1 MITGKLPR
9 ANLTYLPTPLEEAPR
24 LSAALGGPRLWIKRD
39 DRSGLAFGG
48 NKPRIFDYVFG
59 DVLAQGCDMVITP
72 AGPQSNHLREVTAAA
87 NRLGLKSVIVIFGAD
102 GSEEPQGNRLLF
114 DLLGAEIRYFPTD
127 HHDAYY
133 DPALLEFTEG
143 IRAEFEARGHKPYV
157 VHFATRSGVLGTVA
171 HVEAAEEM
179 ARQFEE
185 MEQIPDF
192 LYVPTGSGVT
202 TSGFVLGFK
211 HLGIPTRVV
220 GCSLIWPAGRIA
232 EDTARYANAG
242 AEELGLSTRVNTGDF
257 TMLDATEGGY
267 GVITPPVSEAI
278 RMMARN
284 EGILL
289 DPTYNGKA
297 MATLIA
303 QIRSGAL
310 ASGQSAV
317 LLHTGGVPALFD
329 KNKELAS

>member
-9 ANLTYLPTPLEEAPR
+9 AHLTYLPTPLEEAPR
-24 LSAALGGPRLWIKRD
+24 LSAALGGPRLLIKRD
-39 DRSGLAFGG
+39 DRTGLTFGG
-48 NKPRIFDYVFG
+48 NKPRIFDFVFG
-59 DVLAQGCDMVITP
+59 DVLAQGCDVVITP

-133 DPALLEFTEG
+133 DPALMEFTEQ
-143 IRAEFEARGHKPYV
+143 IRAEFEGKGHKPYV

-171 HVEAAEEM
+171 HVDAAEEL
-179 ARQFEE
+179 AKQFEE
-185 MEQIPDF
+185 MNLFPDF

-220 GCSLIWPAGRIA
+220 GCSVIWPPAQTAG
-232 EDTARYANAG
+232 DTARYANAG
-242 AEELGLSTRVNTGDF
+242 AEELGLPTRVTTGDF
-257 TMLDATEGGY
+257 TMLDATGGGY

-278 RMMARN
+278 RMLAEN

-297 MATLIA
+297 MATLIG
-303 QIRSGAL
+303 QIRNGAL
-310 ASGQSAV
+310 TDGQSAV
-317 LLHTGGVPALFD
+317 LLHTGGLPALFD
-329 KNKELAS
+329 KNRELAS

>member
-9 ANLTYLPTPLEEAPR
+9 AQLTYLPTPLEEAPR

-39 DRSGLAFGG
+39 DRTGLTFGG

-102 GSEEPQGNRLLF
+102 GSEELQGNRLLF
-114 DLLGAEIRYFPTD
+114 DLLGAEIRYFSTN

-133 DPALLEFTEG
+133 DPALLEFTEK
-143 IRAEFEARGHKPYV
+143 IRAEFEAKGHKPYV

-171 HVEAAEEM
+171 HVEAAEEL
-179 ARQFEE
+179 AKQFEA
-185 MEQIPDF
+185 MNRVPDF

-211 HLGIPTRVV
+211 HLGIPIRVV
-220 GCSLIWPAGRIA
+220 GCSVIWPPAQTAG
-232 EDTARYANAG
+232 DTVRYANAG
-242 AEELGLSTRVNTGDF
+242 AEELGLSTRVTAGDF

-267 GVITPPVSEAI
+267 EVITPPVSEAI
-278 RMMARN
+278 RLLAKN

-303 QIRSGAL
+303 QIRNGAL
-310 ASGQSAV
+310 TAGHTAV
-317 LLHTGGVPALFD
+317 LLHTGGVPALFG